1 MVFVG
6 IDVGKQELVVALCD
20 AQGESLGKAFSV
32 PNSATGY
39 AKLQRALKLRGDE
52 EIHLCMESTG
62 IYGERAAAALHGSAG
77 VTVSIVNPARIN
89 AYARAQLKRTKTD
102 RVDALLIAQY
112 AASQRPAAWVPEAAA
127 VHELRELVRHRD
139 ALVNDLTRINN
150 RLEKCRHSAA
160 PSAAVVKSL
169 RQMARQTERQIA
181 AMDAACRTL
190 VKQDAALK
198 QEQEC
203 LASVPG
209 IGEVTAL
216 KLMAELGSVE
226 GRSVKQVVAHSGLS
240 PRERTSG
247 ISVRG
252 KSRISKIGNHHL
264 RTALYFPAMVACRFN
279 PIIKAFYEKLVAAG
293 KPKKVALIAVMR
305 KLLHIAYGILKNK
318 TVFNPKL
325 HMKTA

>member
-20 AQGESLGKAFSV
+20 AHGESLGKAFPV
-32 PNSATGY
+32 PNSVAGY
-39 AKLQRALKLRGDE
+39 AKLQRALKSRGGE

-112 AASQRPAAWVPEAAA
+112 AASQRPAAWVPEAAT

-139 ALVNDLTRINN
+139 ALVNDLTRLNN
-150 RLEKCRHSAA
+150 RLEKCQHSAA

-169 RQMARQTERQIA
+169 KQMARQTERQIA
-181 AMDAACRTL
+181 TMDAACQTL
-190 VKQDAALK
+190 VKRDAALK

-216 KLMAELGSVE
+216 KLMAELGNVE